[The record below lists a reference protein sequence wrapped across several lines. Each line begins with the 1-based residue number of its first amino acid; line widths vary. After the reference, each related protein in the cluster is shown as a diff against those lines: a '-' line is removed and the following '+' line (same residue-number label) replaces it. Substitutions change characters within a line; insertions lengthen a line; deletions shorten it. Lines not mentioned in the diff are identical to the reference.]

1 MSAKAVW
8 TPAAEADLEEIV
20 HYIGVKEGRPAVAE
34 QIAQSLKALCD
45 RRAVAPQAGERDTR
59 LGPECRR
66 FTFKRWVVLYRP
78 WEEGIAVLRIVDGS
92 RDFNRLFNTN

>member
-8 TPAAEADLEEIV
+8 TPDAESDLEEIV
-20 HYIGVKEGRPAVAE
+20 YYISVKEGRPAVAE
-34 QIAQSLKALCD
+34 QVAHSLKAECD
-45 RRAVAPQAGERDTR
+45 RRAVAPHAAERETR

-78 WEEGIAVLRIVDGS
+78 WREGIAVLRIVDGS
-92 RDFNRLFNTN
+92 RDFDRVFGIT